1 MNISSAYKDSNALGL
16 SCFINYRPDTASRI
30 RLFCFPY
37 AGANSSIFREWI
49 NLLPSTVEVIG
60 VELPG
65 HGSRFNEPIT
75 SDLSLIINALKANF
89 SFLNQKPFVFFG
101 HSLGTKIAYELC
113 RAFSVDN
120 TPLPKHLIVSG
131 GRAPH
136 LSWRKK
142 MIHTLPDAQLIEEL
156 KTYNGI
162 PNDVFECPEIIE
174 LFLPILRADF
184 TISETYKYIPGPPLH
199 IPITALGGNNDPKV
213 SFEEILGWK
222 MHTSK
227 TFNHQILPGNHF
239 FIKESQ
245 KQLLKIIN
253 EII

>member
-1 MNISSAYKDSNALGL
+1 MNISSAYKASNALET
-16 SCFINYRPDTASRI
+16 SCFINYRPDTAARI

-37 AGANSSIFREWI
+37 AGATSSIFREWI

-60 VELPG
+60 FELPG
-65 HGSRFNEPIT
+65 RGSRFNEPIT
-75 SDLSLIINALKANF
+75 SDLPLIIKALKAD
-89 SFLNQKPFVFFG
+89 FLFFNQKPFVFFG

-113 RAFSVDN
+113 RAFSVNN

-162 PNDVFECPEIIE
+162 PSDVIKEPEILD
-174 LFLPILRADF
+174 LFLPVLRADF
-184 TISETYKYIPGPPLH
+184 TISETYKYIPGSPLP

-213 SFEEILGWK
+213 SFEEILGWR

-227 TFNHQILPGNHF
+227 TFNHRILPGDHF

-245 KQLLKIIN
+245 KQLLEIIN
-253 EII
+253 GII